1 MSEKLYKAIA
11 VAFKINPDEFIATL
25 KDGDDW
31 LSEDAISDKVTELV
45 STKVTAAKTDSR
57 KSGQAEQNAKI
68 LKVVKLAG
76 FENPDNLQGSE
87 LLTAFTAW
95 KDEQIVPAS
104 GDTPTGEMD
113 KETLL
118 KLPIVK
124 SLILEAKQESG
135 KGNERL
141 KQEFES
147 YRAQVEQEKKAF
159 EQERVWDISEKWIE
173 QEARKA
179 KINLKVEGSDISEQE
194 RLKSIVNIIRYTK
207 KVGLNANKEPIFLGD
222 DGEQLKD
229 EFGNA
234 IPFGETVLS
243 VAKPLYGVQTQN
255 PNHEGAT
262 LPATTATSGQSA
274 FVPKYRLSSIADYD
288 KLYSETGDPAERLEI
303 SKSKAFHAEK
313 AAGN

>member
-118 KLPIVK
+118 KLPIVI
-124 SLILEAKQESG
+124 SLILEA
-135 KGNERL
+135 
-141 KQEFES
+141 
-147 YRAQVEQEKKAF
+147 
-159 EQERVWDISEKWIE
+159 
-173 QEARKA
+173 
-179 KINLKVEGSDISEQE
+179 
-194 RLKSIVNIIRYTK
+194 
-207 KVGLNANKEPIFLGD
+207 
-222 DGEQLKD
+222 
-229 EFGNA
+229 
-234 IPFGETVLS
+234 
-243 VAKPLYGVQTQN
+243 
-255 PNHEGAT
+255 
-262 LPATTATSGQSA
+262 
-274 FVPKYRLSSIADYD
+274 
-288 KLYSETGDPAERLEI
+288 
-303 SKSKAFHAEK
+303 
-313 AAGN
+313 

>member
-31 LSEDAISDKVTELV
+31 LSEDAISDKITELV

-68 LKVVKLAG
+68 LKVVKMAG

-95 KDEQIVPAS
+95 KDEQIVPPS

-141 KQEFES
+141 KQEFDS
-147 YRAQVEQEKKAF
+147 YKAQVEQEKKAF

-179 KINLKVEGSDISEQE
+179 NINLKVEGSDISEQE
-194 RLKSIVNIIRYTK
+194 RINSIVNIIRYTK
-207 KVGLNANKEPIFLGD
+207 KVGLNDKKEPIFLGD

-229 EFGNA
+229 EFGNP
-234 IPFGETVLS
+234 IPFGHIVLS
-243 VAKPLYGVQTQN
+243 VGKPLYGVQTQN
-255 PNHEGAT
+255 PNHSGAT
-262 LPATTATSGQSA
+262 IPANTTAGQNGA
-274 FVPKYRLSSIADYD
+274 YTPTMRFNDQAEFDNYKMT
-288 KLYSETGDPAERLEI
+288 ETDPGKRLEA
-303 SKSKAFHAEK
+303 SKSWQYQQDK